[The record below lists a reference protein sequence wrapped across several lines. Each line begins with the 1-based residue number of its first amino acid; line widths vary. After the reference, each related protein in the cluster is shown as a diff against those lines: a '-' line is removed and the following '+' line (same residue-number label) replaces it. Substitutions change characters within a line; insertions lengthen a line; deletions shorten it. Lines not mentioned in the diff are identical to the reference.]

1 MKERVQYID
10 MAKGFAMITIVMLHI
25 SMSNLKGESASTIN
39 FFNHSFNTRL
49 FFFLSGMVVVLGGA
63 NFYRWKDV
71 WNFGIR
77 KTKTLLM
84 PFVIWSVF
92 IIPYVYERSDI
103 HDFFQILIAPFLP
116 PYQDYWFLLY
126 LYVIQILFLG
136 IKIASSRLSAFV
148 RSDFLREVLVAVP
161 FSLLLFPIYEY
172 VLIFIL
178 GYFLF
183 CYGRKL
189 LFGDIVMAISF
200 CLFIVLFTLY
210 RESEGRNMLL
220 PIRLI
225 MALSAI
231 AFVVGIMRKLDE
243 FCESHNKFCKLLC
256 FIGRHSL
263 EIYLLHYYFAWIC
276 KDMYISVAS
285 IHAIPLYVMVF
296 AVALLIC
303 VLSSYIADG
312 MKKIPYV
319 SFFLFGGH

>member
-1 MKERVQYID
+1 MKKHVSYID
-10 MAKGFAMITIVMLHI
+10 MAKGFAMITIVMIHLAQY
-25 SMSNLKGESASTIN
+25 NLVGNAASIIY
-39 FFNHSFNTRL
+39 FFNHSFNTLL
-49 FFFLSGMVVVLGGA
+49 FFFLSGMVVALGA
-63 NFYRWKDV
+63 DFSNLKNA
-71 WNFGIR
+71 WNFGIK
-77 KTKTLLM
+77 KTKTLLL
-84 PFVIWSVF
+84 PFVVWSVF
-92 IIPYVYERSDI
+92 IMPYIYERSDI
-103 HDFFQILIAPFLP
+103 NDFFQILIAPFLP
-116 PYQDYWFLLY
+116 PFNCYWFLLY
-126 LYVIQILFLG
+126 LFVMQMMFLG
-136 IKIASSRLSAFV
+136 IKIISSRLSTFV
-148 RSDFLREVLVAVP
+148 RNDFVREALVAVP

-172 VLIFIL
+172 VLIFLL

-200 CLFIVLFTLY
+200 CLFIVLLTLY

-243 FCESHNKFCKLLC
+243 FCESRNIFCKLLC

>member
-1 MKERVQYID
+1 MKKHVSYID
-10 MAKGFAMITIVMLHI
+10 MAKGFAMITIVMIHLAQY
-25 SMSNLKGESASTIN
+25 NLVGNAASIIY
-39 FFNHSFNTRL
+39 FFNHSFNTLL
-49 FFFLSGMVVVLGGA
+49 FFFLSGMVVALGA
-63 NFYRWKDV
+63 DFSNLKNA
-71 WNFGIR
+71 WNFGIK
-77 KTKTLLM
+77 KTKTLLL
-84 PFVIWSVF
+84 PFVVWSVF
-92 IIPYVYERSDI
+92 IMPYIYERSDI
-103 HDFFQILIAPFLP
+103 NDFFQILIAPFLP
-116 PYQDYWFLLY
+116 PFNCYWFLLY
-126 LYVIQILFLG
+126 LFVMQMMFLG
-136 IKIASSRLSAFV
+136 IKIISSRLSTFV
-148 RSDFLREVLVAVP
+148 RNDFVREALVAVP

-172 VLIFIL
+172 VLIFLL

-200 CLFIVLFTLY
+200 CLFIVLLTLY

-243 FCESHNKFCKLLC
+243 FCESRNKFCKLLC

-285 IHAIPLYVMVF
+285 IHAIPLYVIVF

-312 MKKIPYV
+312 IKKIPYV
-319 SFFLFGGH
+319 SFLLFGGH

>member
-49 FFFLSGMVVVLGGA
+49 FFFLSGMVVALGGA
-63 NFYRWKDV
+63 DFSNLKNA
-71 WNFGIR
+71 WNFGIK
-77 KTKTLLM
+77 KTKTLLL
-84 PFVIWSVF
+84 PFMVWSVF
-92 IIPYVYERSDI
+92 IMPYIYERSDI
-103 HDFFQILIAPFLP
+103 HDFLEILIAPFIP
-116 PYQDYWFLLY
+116 PYHGYWFLLY
-126 LYVIQILFLG
+126 LFVIQMLFLC
-136 IKIASSRLSAFV
+136 IKIMSSRLSAFV

-172 VLIFIL
+172 VLIFLL

-183 CYGRKL
+183 RYRRKL

-231 AFVVGIMRKLDE
+231 AFSVGIMRRLGE
-243 FCESHNKFCKLLC
+243 FCESRNTFCKLLC

-285 IHAIPLYVMVF
+285 IHAIPLYIMVF

-312 MKKIPYV
+312 IKKIPYV

>member
-10 MAKGFAMITIVMLHI
+10 MGKGFAMITIVMIHLAQY
-25 SMSNLKGESASTIN
+25 NLVGNAASIIY
-39 FFNHSFNTRL
+39 FFNHSFNTLL
-49 FFFLSGMVVVLGGA
+49 FFFLSGMVVALGGA
-63 NFYRWKDV
+63 DFSNLKNA
-71 WNFGIR
+71 WNFGIK
-77 KTKTLLM
+77 KTKTLLL
-84 PFVIWSVF
+84 PFVVWSVF
-92 IIPYVYERSDI
+92 IMPYIYEHSDI
-103 HDFFQILIAPFLP
+103 HDFFQILIAPFIP
-116 PYQDYWFLLY
+116 PYNGYWFLLY
-126 LYVIQILFLG
+126 LFVIQMLFLG

-189 LFGDIVMAISF
+189 LFSDIVMAISF
-200 CLFIVLFTLY
+200 CLFLVLFTLY

-231 AFVVGIMRKLDE
+231 AFVVGILRKLDE
-243 FCESHNKFCKLLC
+243 FCESRNKFCKLLC

-319 SFFLFGGH
+319 SFFLYGGH

>member
-1 MKERVQYID
+1 
-10 MAKGFAMITIVMLHI
+10 
-25 SMSNLKGESASTIN
+25 
-39 FFNHSFNTRL
+39 
-49 FFFLSGMVVVLGGA
+49 
-63 NFYRWKDV
+63 
-71 WNFGIR
+71 
-77 KTKTLLM
+77 
-84 PFVIWSVF
+84 
-92 IIPYVYERSDI
+92 
-103 HDFFQILIAPFLP
+103 
-116 PYQDYWFLLY
+116 
-126 LYVIQILFLG
+126 
-136 IKIASSRLSAFV
+136 
-148 RSDFLREVLVAVP
+148 
-161 FSLLLFPIYEY
+161 
-172 VLIFIL
+172 
-178 GYFLF
+178 
-183 CYGRKL
+183 
-189 LFGDIVMAISF
+189 MAISF

-243 FCESHNKFCKLLC
+243 FCESRNIFCKLLC

-319 SFFLFGGH
+319 TSNHFYTDL

>member
-1 MKERVQYID
+1 M
-10 MAKGFAMITIVMLHI
+10 
-25 SMSNLKGESASTIN
+25 
-39 FFNHSFNTRL
+39 
-49 FFFLSGMVVVLGGA
+49 
-63 NFYRWKDV
+63 
-71 WNFGIR
+71 
-77 KTKTLLM
+77 
-84 PFVIWSVF
+84 
-92 IIPYVYERSDI
+92 
-103 HDFFQILIAPFLP
+103 
-116 PYQDYWFLLY
+116 
-126 LYVIQILFLG
+126 
-136 IKIASSRLSAFV
+136 
-148 RSDFLREVLVAVP
+148 
-161 FSLLLFPIYEY
+161 
-172 VLIFIL
+172 
-178 GYFLF
+178 
-183 CYGRKL
+183 
-189 LFGDIVMAISF
+189 FGDIVMAISF

-243 FCESHNKFCKLLC
+243 FCESRNKFCKLLC

>member
-1 MKERVQYID
+1 
-10 MAKGFAMITIVMLHI
+10 MITIVMLHI

-49 FFFLSGMVVVLGGA
+49 FFFLSGMVVALGGA
-63 NFYRWKDV
+63 DFSNLKNA
-71 WNFGIR
+71 WNFGI
-77 KTKTLLM
+77 KKAKSLLL
-84 PFVIWSVF
+84 PFMVWSVF
-92 IIPYVYERSDI
+92 IMPYIYERSDI
-103 HDFFQILIAPFLP
+103 YDFLEILIAPFIP
-116 PYQDYWFLLY
+116 PYHGYWFLLY
-126 LYVIQILFLG
+126 LFVMQMMFLG
-136 IKIASSRLSAFV
+136 IKIISSRLSTLVRNDFV
-148 RSDFLREVLVAVP
+148 REVLVAVP
-161 FSLLLFPIYEY
+161 LSLLLF
-172 VLIFIL
+172 LLL

-183 CYGRKL
+183 RYGRKL

-243 FCESHNKFCKLLC
+243 FCESRNKFCKLLC

-312 MKKIPYV
+312 IKKIPYV